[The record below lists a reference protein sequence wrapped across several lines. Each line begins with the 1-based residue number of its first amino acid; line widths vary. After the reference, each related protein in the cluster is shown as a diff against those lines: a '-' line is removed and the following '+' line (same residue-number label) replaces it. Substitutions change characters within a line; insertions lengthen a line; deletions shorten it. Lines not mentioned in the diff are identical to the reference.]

1 MREAQELKP
10 GYRRQVIDTARRVV
24 VKVGSA
30 VLTAETGLDLELIQ
44 GLARQVSG
52 LLDEGREVVMVSSGA
67 VAAGRRVIAASVE
80 LNGLPARQAA
90 SAVGQSRLMHAYD
103 EAFASQG
110 KVTAQILVS
119 KDGLESRRRFLHA
132 RNTLATLLSWRA
144 VPIVNEND
152 TVAVEELEFGD
163 NDFLASLIVNL
174 VEADLMVNLTSA
186 EGVFSANPDR
196 DAGAHC
202 LECIPDIAGLDLDAL
217 CSGKSTVGT
226 GGMYSKLLSA
236 RRVAQLGV
244 PSLIFSGRTPDALT
258 RVFGGEDLGTLIVPQ
273 DKAVS
278 RRKYWM
284 AYNQDVVGVITV
296 DGGAVEA
303 LVTGG
308 KSLLPAGVVGVAGR
322 FEAGGLV
329 RIKSRDGRSLG
340 VGLSNYDSSELAM
353 IKGRHTSQIQE
364 VLGRPAYPEVVHR
377 NNLLLDAAL

>member
-1 MREAQELKP
+1 MKESQGLRP
-10 GYRRQVIDTARRVV
+10 GYRRQVFDTARRVV

-30 VLTAETGLDLELIQ
+30 VLTTENGLDLELIQ

-52 LLDEGREVVMVSSGA
+52 LLDAGREVVMVSSGA

-103 EAFASQG
+103 EAFAGQG

-244 PSLIFSGRTPDALT
+244 PSLILSGRTPDALT

-308 KSLLPAGVVGVAGR
+308 KSLLPAGVLDVAGS

-353 IKGRHTSQIQE
+353 IKGRHSSEIPG

>member
-1 MREAQELKP
+1 MKESQGLRP
-10 GYRRQVIDTARRVV
+10 GYRRQVFDTARRVV

-30 VLTAETGLDLELIQ
+30 VLTTENGLDLELIQ

-52 LLDEGREVVMVSSGA
+52 LLDAGREVVMVSSGA

-103 EAFASQG
+103 EAFAGQG

-196 DAGAHC
+196 DAGAYC

-244 PSLIFSGRTPDALT
+244 PSLILSGRTPDALT

-308 KSLLPAGVVGVAGR
+308 KSLLPAGVLDVAGS

-353 IKGRHTSQIQE
+353 IKGRHSSEIPG

>member
-1 MREAQELKP
+1 MNEAQELSP
-10 GYRRQVIDTARRVV
+10 GYRRQVIDSARRVV

-44 GLARQVSG
+44 GLAKQVSG
-52 LLDEGREVVMVSSGA
+52 LLDTGREVVMVSSGA

-103 EAFASQG
+103 EAFAGQG

-186 EGVFSANPDR
+186 EGVFTSNPDL

-202 LECIPDIAGLDLDAL
+202 LKCIPDIAGLDLDAV

-244 PSLIFSGRTPDALT
+244 PSLILSGRAPDALT

-284 AYNQDVVGVITV
+284 AYNQDVVGIITV
-296 DGGAVEA
+296 DSGAVKA

-308 KSLLPAGVVGVAGR
+308 KSLLPAGVLEVSGR

-329 RIKSRDGRSLG
+329 RIKSQDGLPLG
-340 VGLSNYDSSELAM
+340 VGLSNYDSAELAM
-353 IKGRHTSQIQE
+353 IKGRHSSEISG

>member
-244 PSLIFSGRTPDALT
+244 
-258 RVFGGEDLGTLIVPQ
+258 
-273 DKAVS
+273 
-278 RRKYWM
+278 
-284 AYNQDVVGVITV
+284 
-296 DGGAVEA
+296 
-303 LVTGG
+303 
-308 KSLLPAGVVGVAGR
+308 
-322 FEAGGLV
+322 
-329 RIKSRDGRSLG
+329 
-340 VGLSNYDSSELAM
+340 
-353 IKGRHTSQIQE
+353 
-364 VLGRPAYPEVVHR
+364 
-377 NNLLLDAAL
+377 